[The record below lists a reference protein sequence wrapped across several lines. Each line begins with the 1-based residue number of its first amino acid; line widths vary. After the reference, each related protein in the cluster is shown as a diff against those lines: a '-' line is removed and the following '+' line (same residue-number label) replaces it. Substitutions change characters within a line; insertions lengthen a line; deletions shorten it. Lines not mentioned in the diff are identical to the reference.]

1 VFILTKLKVHQIKVR
16 KHFTVGEEIA
26 HAITHG
32 VGVLLGIAALVLLAI
47 KGTHSGS
54 LIYSISMVLYASSLI
69 ILYTNSMLYHAFK
82 QGKAKDVFERFDHL
96 SIYILIA
103 GSYTPLC
110 LLAIGGVKGIIICCI
125 QWALAIV
132 GVVFKAIWIDR
143 FVKIH
148 VMIYLLMGWM
158 IIFFVSNIFTT
169 ISFMGIL
176 FLVLGGLAY
185 SIGVL
190 FYVFNWFKYHHFV
203 WHLFVLAGSILHFL
217 SVYLYI
223 KA

>member
-1 VFILTKLKVHQIKVR
+1 MFILTKLKVHQIKVR

>member
-1 VFILTKLKVHQIKVR
+1 MTKLKVHQIKVR

>member
-1 VFILTKLKVHQIKVR
+1 LTKLKVHQIKVR